1 MSRAVAYVD
10 SSALVKLVMEEPGST
25 ALRGYL
31 HDHDLL
37 ASSRILSVEVR
48 RALMRHSAPN
58 HDFADEV
65 LRSLL
70 VVDLDASVATVAG
83 RIGPPALRSLDAIHL
98 ASALEL
104 GEDLGAF
111 VTYDE
116 RLAEAARALGMP
128 VASPA

>member
-1 MSRAVAYVD
+1 
-10 SSALVKLVMEEPGST
+10 VKLVIEEPELT

-31 HDHDLL
+31 HDHGLL
-37 ASSRILSVEVR
+37 ASSRIVFVEVR
-48 RALMRHSAPN
+48 RALMRHIAPN

-65 LRSLL
+65 LRSLF

-83 RIGPPALRSLDAIHL
+83 RIGPWSLRSLDAIHL

-104 GEDLGAF
+104 GEDRGAF

-116 RLAEAARALGMP
+116 RLAEAAPALGMT
-128 VASPA
+128 VAAPA